1 MSSKIGLL
9 IKEDLWVSSKLFHY
23 RITWKLAVQEIDLL
37 IIGSGPAGLSTA
49 LHLLQKDTGWAE
61 RMIVVEKAIHPR
73 PKLCAGGVTRIGL
86 KALRD
91 LDFQIPLPIPGVEIE
106 DARLQYKKRVIHVR
120 GQPAIVIYNRIEF
133 DAYLAQEARQRGVEI
148 QEGEAVQ
155 YINVGSRGV
164 EVVTTRDKY
173 RAKVVV
179 GADGSTGITRRLF
192 GKNDSKGSV
201 ARVLEAVY
209 PAQATHDQFVER
221 SARLDFTPVLQDL
234 QGYFWDFPSRVTGEP
249 HFNRGVYDSRFI
261 REGQKAKLPIIFEA
275 ELNNLGEDGKSAEF
289 QGNPIHWFSPGN
301 RFAMP
306 RLLLVGD
313 AAGVDPLLGE
323 GIGPA
328 LVYGKVASEAL
339 IAAFRQEDFSFGNY
353 RTRILR
359 SVVGRNLLFRWCL
372 AWVTYRLKRNS
383 AFMHTLWTVGQ
394 LITTFWS
401 PTIPKYA
408 SSSQEPGR
416 KSEDRKRHYAD

>member
-1 MSSKIGLL
+1 M
-9 IKEDLWVSSKLFHY
+9 
-23 RITWKLAVQEIDLL
+23 QEIDIL

-49 LHLLQKDTGWAE
+49 LHLLQKDSGWAE
-61 RMIVVEKAIHPR
+61 RMLVIEKATHPR
-73 PKLCAGGVTRIGL
+73 PKLCAGGVTRTGF

-155 YINVGSRGV
+155 YINIGSGWV

-179 GADGSTGITRRLF
+179 GADGSTGITRKLF
-192 GKNDSKGSV
+192 GKNDSKGRV

-209 PAQATHDQFVER
+209 PAQAAHDQFVEGY
-221 SARLDFTPVLQDL
+221 ARLDFTPAQQDL
-234 QGYFWDFPSRVTGEP
+234 QGYFWDFPSRVIGEP
-249 HFNRGVYDSRFI
+249 RFNRGVYDSRFI
-261 REGQKAKLPIIFEA
+261 PEGQKAKLPVIFET

-289 QGNPIHWFSPGN
+289 QGNPIHLFSPGN
-301 RFAMP
+301 QFAIP

-313 AAGVDPLLGE
+313 AAGVDSLLGE

-328 LVYGKVASEAL
+328 LAYGKVASEAL

-353 RTRILR
+353 RTRLLR
-359 SVVGRNLLFRWCL
+359 SVVGRSLLIRWCL
-372 AWVTYRLKRNS
+372 AWIIYRLSRIP

-394 LITTFWS
+394 LITTLWS

-408 SSSQEPGR
+408 AGSQEPGR